1 MELYFLRHAIAE
13 DPTTEKIDSERELTF
28 EGKKK
33 LTKVIKGIQTLEL
46 TFDLILMSPYK
57 RTVQTAS
64 TVAKKL
70 KIKNSETCEAL
81 APGGSFGALS
91 TRIAQEANTTRI
103 LLVGHQPGLGMFA
116 SMLAFGHTATSILP
130 FSKAGMACVEINHGC
145 HTGSGELKWFLTAK
159 QMGMIN

>member
-13 DPTTEKIDSERELTF
+13 DPTEEMLDHDREITAD
-28 EGKKK
+28 GKKK
-33 LTKVIKGIQTLEL
+33 LQAVIKGMQAMEL

-64 TVAKKL
+64 SVAKKL
-70 KIKNSETCEAL
+70 KIKNVEICEAL

-91 TRIAQEANTTRI
+91 TRIAQETNTVRI

-159 QMGMIN
+159 QMGMIA

>member
-13 DPTTEKIDSERELTF
+13 DPITEKIDSERELTL

-70 KIKNSETCEAL
+70 KIKNSEMCEAL

-91 TRIAQEANTTRI
+91 TRIAKEPNTARI
-103 LLVGHQPGLGMFA
+103 LLIGHQPGLGMFA

-130 FSKAGMACVEINHGC
+130 FSKSGIACIEINHGC
-145 HTGSGELKWFLTAK
+145 HSGSGELKWFLTAK
-159 QMGMIN
+159 QMGMIG